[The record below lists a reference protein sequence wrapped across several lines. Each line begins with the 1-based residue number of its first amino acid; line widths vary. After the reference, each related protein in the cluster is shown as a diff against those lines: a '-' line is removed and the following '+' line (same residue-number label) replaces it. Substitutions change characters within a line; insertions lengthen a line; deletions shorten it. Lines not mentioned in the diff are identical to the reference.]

1 MRHHL
6 LHIFFVPFARRMLA
20 ANAWLFRENDV
31 PL

>member
-6 LHIFFVPFARRMLA
+6 LHIFVPFARRMLA